1 MIWISHTLEHI
12 PRPDILL
19 KKCKDMLLEDGIIF
33 VGVPNCDNPGILSD
47 GILYNADAF
56 HYTKSTLKKIG
67 ENSVLECVKID
78 TLREL
83 YRIEGRFHLTL
94 EKYFKSLNKSLCP
107 YYPFK
112 LTAKDKGTELRAI
125 LKKKK

>member
-1 MIWISHTLEHI
+1 MT
-12 PRPDILL
+12 
-19 KKCKDMLLEDGIIF
+19 
-33 VGVPNCDNPGILSD
+33 
-47 GILYNADAF
+47 
-56 HYTKSTLKKIG
+56 
-67 ENSVLECVKID
+67 
-78 TLREL
+78 EL

-125 LKKKK
+125 FKKKKWWNLSDVLI